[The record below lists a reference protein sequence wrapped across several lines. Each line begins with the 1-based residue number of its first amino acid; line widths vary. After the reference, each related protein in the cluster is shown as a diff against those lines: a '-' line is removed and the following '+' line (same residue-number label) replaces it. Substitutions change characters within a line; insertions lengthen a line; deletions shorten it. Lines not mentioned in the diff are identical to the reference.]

1 MMTSNPKETT
11 GMLKINERQ
20 VEGVTI
26 LDLEGNVIMG
36 GGSQLL
42 RDTIRRLIE
51 EGKKQVL
58 LNFGGVKYI
67 DSSGVGELVS
77 GLVALNREAGQLRLF
92 NLTERVEEV
101 MTLSSLL
108 SLFEIF
114 TDEATALEA
123 AK

>member
-1 MMTSNPKETT
+1 MTSNPKETT

>member
-1 MMTSNPKETT
+1 MTSNPKETT

-20 VEGVTI
+20 AGAVTI

-58 LNFGGVKYI
+58 LNFGDVKYI
-67 DSSGVGELVS
+67 DSSGIGELVS
-77 GLVALNREAGQLRLF
+77 GLVALNREGGQLRLF

-114 TDEATALEA
+114 KDEAKALEA

>member
-1 MMTSNPKETT
+1 MTSNPKDTT

-20 VEGVTI
+20 AGAVTI

-42 RDTIRRLIE
+42 RDAIRRLIE
-51 EGKKQVL
+51 EGNKQVL

-67 DSSGVGELVS
+67 DSSGIGELVS
-77 GLVALNREAGQLRLF
+77 GLVALNREGGQLRLF

-114 TDEATALEA
+114 KDEATALDA

>member
-1 MMTSNPKETT
+1 MSSNPKDTT

-20 VEGVTI
+20 AGGVTI

-51 EGKKQVL
+51 AGKKQVL

-67 DSSGVGELVS
+67 DSSGIGELVS
-77 GLVALNREAGQLRLF
+77 GLVALNREGGQLRLF

-114 TDEATALEA
+114 KDEATAITA

>member
-1 MMTSNPKETT
+1 MTSNPKDTT
-11 GMLKINERQ
+11 GMLNITERQ
-20 VEGVTI
+20 ADDITI

-51 EGKKQVL
+51 EGKLQVL

-67 DSSGVGELVS
+67 DSSGIGELVS
-77 GLVALNREAGQLRLF
+77 GLVALNREGGQLRLF

-114 TDEATALEA
+114 KDEADALA
-123 AK
+123 AVK